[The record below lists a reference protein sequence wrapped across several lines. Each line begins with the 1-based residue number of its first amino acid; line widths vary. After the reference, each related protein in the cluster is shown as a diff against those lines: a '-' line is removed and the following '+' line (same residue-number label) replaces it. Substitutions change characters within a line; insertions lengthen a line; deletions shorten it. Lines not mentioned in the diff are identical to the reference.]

1 MNSKKTN
8 ENQKNGEL
16 MQTDKIIEVF
26 ACSAAKK
33 SVKNLPM
40 AVVKKEEIGA

>member
-1 MNSKKTN
+1 MNSRKTN

-16 MQTDKIIEVF
+16 TQTDKIIEVF
-26 ACSAAKK
+26 ACSETKK

-40 AVVKKEEIGA
+40 AVVEKEEIGA

>member
-8 ENQKNGEL
+8 ENQKNVEL
-16 MQTDKIIEVF
+16 TQTDKIIEVF